1 MSHAAP
7 EGRKFPPRLI
17 PIINEKNSGTD
28 EKAKPSL
35 DTGAINVVIIGIKIN
50 AVGVFATTP
59 EIKLIIISIIKD
71 KIKGFNSS
79 NAIIPK
85 ISPNPATL
93 RHPTTTYNEMKKN
106 KISHSTSLKRW
117 PIVFPV

>member
-28 EKAKPSL
+28 ENPES
-35 DTGAINVVIIGIKIN
+35 INVVIIGIKIS

-71 KIKGFNSS
+71 KIKGFKVS
-79 NAIIPK
+79 NAIISK

>member
-71 KIKGFNSS
+71 KIKGFNFKRDHS
-79 NAIIPK
+79 
-85 ISPNPATL
+85 
-93 RHPTTTYNEMKKN
+93 KN
-106 KISHSTSLKRW
+106 LSKSSHSKTSNDY
-117 PIVFPV
+117 IQ